1 MGHPDNRDTGGLWRA
16 GLESSWEVDS
26 VLSELPPRGVSP
38 GAERRKVMRTDIF
51 KNIAFCTDFS
61 DNADEAFIAATD
73 LAWHYGA
80 TLHIVHIMVTFS
92 VAPPAH
98 QSFIPIEYDSKFI
111 DQVKQGAQE
120 TIQSRYVDQLKE
132 KQPYE
137 IHLLSGYASTEIIRL
152 AEERELD
159 LIVMGSHGLTGL
171 AHVLFGSTADR
182 VVRKAPCSVLT
193 VRIGKRRD

>member
-1 MGHPDNRDTGGLWRA
+1 MNNSL
-16 GLESSWEVDS
+16 
-26 VLSELPPRGVSP
+26 
-38 GAERRKVMRTDIF
+38 F

-61 DNADEAFIAATD
+61 THADEAFVVAKD

-80 TLHIVHIMVTFS
+80 TLHIVHVMVNFS
-92 VAPPAH
+92 VSPPLH
-98 QSFIPIEYDSKFI
+98 STYMPIEYDPKFVEEVT
-111 DQVKQGAQE
+111 QAAKEA
-120 TIQSRYVDQLKE
+120 IQNRYVAALKE

-137 IHLLSGYASTEIIRL
+137 VQLTSGYSSTEILRL
-152 AEERELD
+152 AQENDFD

-193 VRIGKRRD
+193 VRSPQKDQ